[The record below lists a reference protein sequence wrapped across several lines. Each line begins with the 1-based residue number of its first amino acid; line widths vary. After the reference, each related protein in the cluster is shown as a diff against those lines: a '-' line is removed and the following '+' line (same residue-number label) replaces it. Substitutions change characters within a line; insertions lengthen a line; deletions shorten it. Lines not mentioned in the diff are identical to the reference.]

1 MGGETPTPMP
11 SERNTLVSKKASKNK
26 NNTFKQYESI
36 YQIIYWIDKDI
47 NNKENLQHQKYFKS
61 QLGNFMLKTYKNIQE
76 FFSEIIQIKFKI
88 IFVVVSGDLY
98 SDYYFEL
105 KKIRKEL
112 TSVLLTIIF
121 TSKQF
126 KKILLKE
133 EENKYEIKPEI
144 LNSIK
149 DSYYNYGGVT
159 ADKDDVVNF
168 IKAFLG
174 LKYKPDLDYSNAL
187 TFEMIE
193 DNNYEQLI
201 FPSLF
206 GNIEMRENYIE
217 EEDIDNFNDLLI
229 KKHDYTVRGIS
240 ELITLY
246 KKIGNIPLELMTKYW
261 IRYYTS
267 ESSFYATMNA
277 QFMNNDYKNYEP
289 FVKALYKGLEK
300 NFLQSKTDVILYRCQ
315 FISKSEFD
323 KLEQNL
329 NNNKKVHLYSRA
341 FLSFSINKTVAHN
354 FIKKEKCKEDLVP
367 IKLIIKPKNE
377 GEIFSSNADIQS
389 FSVYNE
395 EEILFYPFSSFIID
409 ENMQKEIIN
418 GVPSKVI
425 ILNYLGKYE
434 KEIKLQI
441 SETFNKK
448 NNLEEDISIIDK
460 GLEKKWKFTED
471 VLHKSMTEKFSKN
484 LDEIKSLLDEE
495 MKDVL
500 KGKSK
505 KKKTNE
511 ETETNFFN

>member
-1 MGGETPTPMP
+1 
-11 SERNTLVSKKASKNK
+11 
-26 NNTFKQYESI
+26 
-36 YQIIYWIDKDI
+36 
-47 NNKENLQHQKYFKS
+47 
-61 QLGNFMLKTYKNIQE
+61 MLKTYKNIQE

-112 TSVLLTIIF
+112 TSVLLAIIF

-174 LKYKPDLDYSNAL
+174 LKYKPELDYSNAL

-229 KKHDYTVRGIS
+229 KKHDYTERGIS
-240 ELITLY
+240 EMITLY
-246 KKIGNIPLELMTKYW
+246 KKIGNVPLELITKYW

-300 NFLQSKTDVILYRCQ
+300 NFLQSKTDVVLYRCQ

-341 FLSFSINKTVAHN
+341 FLSFSINKVVAHN
-354 FIKKEKCKEDLVP
+354 FIRKEKCKEDLVP

-395 EEILFYPFSSFIID
+395 QEILFYPFSSFIID
-409 ENMQKEIIN
+409 EKN
-418 GVPSKVI
+418 GKR
-425 ILNYLGKYE
+425 
-434 KEIKLQI
+434 
-441 SETFNKK
+441 
-448 NNLEEDISIIDK
+448 NN
-460 GLEKKWKFTED
+460 
-471 VLHKSMTEKFSKN
+471 
-484 LDEIKSLLDEE
+484 
-495 MKDVL
+495 
-500 KGKSK
+500 
-505 KKKTNE
+505 
-511 ETETNFFN
+511 